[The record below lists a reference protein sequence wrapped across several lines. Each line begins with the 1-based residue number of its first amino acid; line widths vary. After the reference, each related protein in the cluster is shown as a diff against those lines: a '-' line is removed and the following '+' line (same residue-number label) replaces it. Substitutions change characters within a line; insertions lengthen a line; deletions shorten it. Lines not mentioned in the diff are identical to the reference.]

1 MRIRRFAGLAF
12 AFIIGACFMFGIVF
26 GSETVFAK
34 DVTEVEKLI
43 VDKAVYQGVYKCYNG
58 GFVSSQIDSLANYD
72 GDLGFLLSKK
82 VSGENYVPLV
92 TGISSSKIFQASRYK
107 VRDNGLSCAQII
119 NGGAYAFGG
128 SNQNILQ
135 ASGKTMPAKGDT
147 NAVVDLAENFGYKVT
162 KSGNGNCYGLR
173 YSRINGSTTVEGD
186 TNSVCV
192 DGEKL
197 TVQAGTENTSGAANR
212 YMAFSIDGS
221 KICLEAK
228 GRSTYTSKGSNTTTK
243 QYCENLNSNSDL
255 NGQWLMDKIVAK
267 CEYDNDAKKYSCNG
281 HLVSN
286 SISSTFSQNSLSNY
300 SANFNSASN
309 AALTAIRFLSGNDAY
324 TSNASLGLDRV
335 EKRMLYQDYLES
347 YYKVNVDC
355 SDGALGDDIN
365 WLDKTASPP
374 AVKKCKIAAGAI
386 SNASNKTKKVNGV
399 DSKGY
404 FVYESLSLNDLVN
417 EIKKMPTN
425 YTDSELSEV
434 ESLVNSGV
442 EGQEDGE
449 GRCAGAGALGWF
461 VCPVIEW
468 LSTAAED
475 LYSFVEPMLQV
486 SPQLFSGETS
496 NVEQAWGTFRDIANV
511 AFVILLLMVII
522 SQITGVGIDNYG
534 IKKILP
540 KMIVA
545 AILINLSYIICLI
558 FVDLSNILGNGFQ
571 GMFNGL
577 GSGLAPAVDI
587 DGQGGPI
594 TDTVIP
600 AVSVLAIVGGVAA
613 VLANPAMIL
622 TLLVS
627 AISVVVSLFFLFILL
642 VSREA
647 VIVVLVVISP
657 LAVVCY
663 MLPNTKS
670 LFDRWIKILEGLLL
684 LYPICGLLVGA
695 GSYISKLL
703 LSSGFGI
710 DGFVQAFAAMIV
722 GVVPIFFIPMV
733 LKNSFAALGNM
744 GAKLSGIGQGIG
756 KSLTGAARD
765 SDAYKNAQEMG
776 AKRAQRIK
784 AGMDKSGNLTDV
796 GKMKARIANTK
807 VGRALGY
814 ETALARGANQA
825 RKNISEQE
833 AAGAILSGA
842 LAQSAISSA
851 GDLDAEYGGAL
862 GNGFKGGTEG
872 AYYGKEFL
880 NAANAGDIARM
891 NSVIQAMNN
900 SNMKPKDISKLIR
913 FAESSGA
920 IRINDTDKAADW
932 RGQMFRQYGNGFLS
946 SDAELSHYM
955 MTRGGGGRMNMN
967 YGDYAAR
974 SMGFDDLKPE
984 DIPKLSGE
992 SIAGLAASGRL
1003 TQGMAQRVLANNP
1016 NISEDKK
1023 IMLSAIA
1030 SGNATGGIEMDA
1042 NGKAILDGNGNVQY
1056 QGSIGGNSNQF
1067 KSDATTLM
1075 VDHSRE
1081 GLQTIQSNGSQVDA
1095 WVANNPRDVN
1105 IVQNFAAGGSQ
1116 QQSINTNKR
1125 RPGDR

>member
-461 VCPVIEW
+461 VCPIIEW

-475 LYSFVEPMLQV
+475 LYSFVEPMLQI

-600 AVSVLAIVGGVAA
+600 AVSVLAIIGGIAA
-613 VLANPAMIL
+613 VLINPAMIL

-756 KSLTGAARD
+756 KSLTGAVRD
-765 SDAYKNAQEMG
+765 SDAYKNAQKRGLERQARIFGGINADGTEKNLTGVGRFLRGGNRGIAAARAQYLADRDAQGKIDRLTSGAGFEAAMIG
-776 AKRAQRIK
+776 QAKRREGEELADYMTLINK
-784 AGMDKSGNLTDV
+784 ETANGEKEDKLFSLFDSYVAAGNTTGAV
-796 GKMKARIANTK
+796 AVARIA
-807 VGRALGY
+807 GRRKD
-814 ETALARGANQA
+814 TAA
-825 RKNISEQE
+825 
-833 AAGAILSGA
+833 
-842 LAQSAISSA
+842 
-851 GDLDAEYGGAL
+851 
-862 GNGFKGGTEG
+862 
-872 AYYGKEFL
+872 
-880 NAANAGDIARM
+880 
-891 NSVIQAMNN
+891 
-900 SNMKPKDISKLIR
+900 R
-913 FAESSGA
+913 FAESKLTRSGQMGPSVTNTYSNEILKSLSKEISTGENSETYRQSSPFA
-920 IRINDTDKAADW
+920 FEFAADIN
-932 RGQMFRQYGNGFLS
+932 RGTAGTTDYNTWLSKQDSNGNYANVSRTLKNYIANDQDLGGMKGGALRELKGLI
-946 SDAELSHYM
+946 DAGMVDDNNKARIEGLATQAIENRSKPGTSWDSTKAEEL
-955 MTRGGGGRMNMN
+955 
-967 YGDYAAR
+967 AA
-974 SMGFDDLKPE
+974 
-984 DIPKLSGE
+984 LSGKYNYDKN
-992 SIAGLAASGRL
+992 SDTL
-1003 TQGMAQRVLANNP
+1003 TLR
-1016 NISEDKK
+1016 
-1023 IMLSAIA
+1023 
-1030 SGNATGGIEMDA
+1030 
-1042 NGKAILDGNGNVQY
+1042 
-1056 QGSIGGNSNQF
+1056 
-1067 KSDATTLM
+1067 
-1075 VDHSRE
+1075 
-1081 GLQTIQSNGSQVDA
+1081 
-1095 WVANNPRDVN
+1095 
-1105 IVQNFAAGGSQ
+1105 
-1116 QQSINTNKR
+1116 
-1125 RPGDR
+1125 

>member
-173 YSRINGSTTVEGD
+173 YSRVNGSTTVEGD

-197 TVQAGTENTSGAANR
+197 TVQAGTENTSGAANK
-212 YMAFSIDGS
+212 YMTFSIDGS

-228 GRSTYTSKGSNTTTK
+228 GRSAYTSNASNTTTK
-243 QYCENLNSNSDL
+243 HYCENLNSNSDL

-461 VCPVIEW
+461 VCPIIEW

-475 LYSFVEPMLQV
+475 LYSFVEPMLQI

-600 AVSVLAIVGGVAA
+600 AVSVLAIIGGIAA
-613 VLANPAMIL
+613 VLINPAMIL

-733 LKNSFAALGNM
+733 LRNSFAALGNM

-756 KSLTGAARD
+756 KSLTGAVRD
-765 SDAYKNAQEMG
+765 SDAYKNAQKRGLERQARIFGGINADGTEKNLTGVGRFLRGGNRGIAAARAQYLADRDAQGKIDRLTSGAGFEAAMIG
-776 AKRAQRIK
+776 QAKRREGEELADYMTLINK
-784 AGMDKSGNLTDV
+784 ETANGEKEDKLFSLFDSYVAAGNTTGAV
-796 GKMKARIANTK
+796 AVARIA
-807 VGRALGY
+807 GRRKD
-814 ETALARGANQA
+814 TAA
-825 RKNISEQE
+825 
-833 AAGAILSGA
+833 
-842 LAQSAISSA
+842 
-851 GDLDAEYGGAL
+851 
-862 GNGFKGGTEG
+862 
-872 AYYGKEFL
+872 
-880 NAANAGDIARM
+880 
-891 NSVIQAMNN
+891 
-900 SNMKPKDISKLIR
+900 R
-913 FAESSGA
+913 FAESKLTSSGQMGPSVTNTYSNEILKSLSKEISTGENSETYRQSSPFA
-920 IRINDTDKAADW
+920 FEFAADIN
-932 RGQMFRQYGNGFLS
+932 RGTAGTTDYNTWLSKQDSNGNYANVSRTLKNYIANDQDLVGMKGGALRELKGLI
-946 SDAELSHYM
+946 DAGMVDDNNKARIEGLATQAIENRSKPGTSWDSTKAEEL
-955 MTRGGGGRMNMN
+955 
-967 YGDYAAR
+967 AA
-974 SMGFDDLKPE
+974 
-984 DIPKLSGE
+984 LSGKYNYDKN
-992 SIAGLAASGRL
+992 SDTL
-1003 TQGMAQRVLANNP
+1003 TLR
-1016 NISEDKK
+1016 
-1023 IMLSAIA
+1023 
-1030 SGNATGGIEMDA
+1030 
-1042 NGKAILDGNGNVQY
+1042 
-1056 QGSIGGNSNQF
+1056 
-1067 KSDATTLM
+1067 
-1075 VDHSRE
+1075 
-1081 GLQTIQSNGSQVDA
+1081 
-1095 WVANNPRDVN
+1095 
-1105 IVQNFAAGGSQ
+1105 
-1116 QQSINTNKR
+1116 
-1125 RPGDR
+1125 

>member
-1 MRIRRFAGLAF
+1 
-12 AFIIGACFMFGIVF
+12 
-26 GSETVFAK
+26 
-34 DVTEVEKLI
+34 
-43 VDKAVYQGVYKCYNG
+43 
-58 GFVSSQIDSLANYD
+58 
-72 GDLGFLLSKK
+72 
-82 VSGENYVPLV
+82 
-92 TGISSSKIFQASRYK
+92 
-107 VRDNGLSCAQII
+107 
-119 NGGAYAFGG
+119 
-128 SNQNILQ
+128 
-135 ASGKTMPAKGDT
+135 MPAKGDT

-173 YSRINGSTTVEGD
+173 YSRVNGSTTVEGD

-197 TVQAGTENTSGAANR
+197 TVQAGTENTSGAANK
-212 YMAFSIDGS
+212 YMTFSIDGS

-228 GRSTYTSKGSNTTTK
+228 GRSAYTSNASNTTTK
-243 QYCENLNSNSDL
+243 HYCENLNSNSDL

-756 KSLTGAARD
+756 KSLTGAVRD
-765 SDAYKNAQEMG
+765 SDAYKNAQKRGLERQARIFGGINADGTEKNLTGVGRFLRGGNRGIAAARAQYLADRDAQGKIDRLTSGAGFEAAMIG
-776 AKRAQRIK
+776 QAKRREGEELADYMTLINK
-784 AGMDKSGNLTDV
+784 ETANGEKEDKLFSLFDSYVAAGNTTGAV
-796 GKMKARIANTK
+796 AVARIA
-807 VGRALGY
+807 GRRKD
-814 ETALARGANQA
+814 TAA
-825 RKNISEQE
+825 
-833 AAGAILSGA
+833 
-842 LAQSAISSA
+842 
-851 GDLDAEYGGAL
+851 
-862 GNGFKGGTEG
+862 
-872 AYYGKEFL
+872 
-880 NAANAGDIARM
+880 
-891 NSVIQAMNN
+891 
-900 SNMKPKDISKLIR
+900 R
-913 FAESSGA
+913 FAESKLTSSGQMGPSVTNTYSNEILKSLSKEISTGENSETYRQSSPFA
-920 IRINDTDKAADW
+920 FEFAADIN
-932 RGQMFRQYGNGFLS
+932 RGTAGTTDYNTWLSKQDSNGNYANVSRTLKNYIANDQDLVGMKGGALRELKGLI
-946 SDAELSHYM
+946 DAGMVDDNNKARIEGLATQAIENRSKPGTSWDSTKAEEL
-955 MTRGGGGRMNMN
+955 
-967 YGDYAAR
+967 AA
-974 SMGFDDLKPE
+974 
-984 DIPKLSGE
+984 LSGKYNYDKN
-992 SIAGLAASGRL
+992 SDTL
-1003 TQGMAQRVLANNP
+1003 TLR
-1016 NISEDKK
+1016 
-1023 IMLSAIA
+1023 
-1030 SGNATGGIEMDA
+1030 
-1042 NGKAILDGNGNVQY
+1042 
-1056 QGSIGGNSNQF
+1056 
-1067 KSDATTLM
+1067 
-1075 VDHSRE
+1075 
-1081 GLQTIQSNGSQVDA
+1081 
-1095 WVANNPRDVN
+1095 
-1105 IVQNFAAGGSQ
+1105 
-1116 QQSINTNKR
+1116 
-1125 RPGDR
+1125 

>member
-1 MRIRRFAGLAF
+1 M
-12 AFIIGACFMFGIVF
+12 
-26 GSETVFAK
+26 
-34 DVTEVEKLI
+34 
-43 VDKAVYQGVYKCYNG
+43 
-58 GFVSSQIDSLANYD
+58 
-72 GDLGFLLSKK
+72 
-82 VSGENYVPLV
+82 
-92 TGISSSKIFQASRYK
+92 
-107 VRDNGLSCAQII
+107 
-119 NGGAYAFGG
+119 
-128 SNQNILQ
+128 
-135 ASGKTMPAKGDT
+135 
-147 NAVVDLAENFGYKVT
+147 
-162 KSGNGNCYGLR
+162 
-173 YSRINGSTTVEGD
+173 
-186 TNSVCV
+186 
-192 DGEKL
+192 
-197 TVQAGTENTSGAANR
+197 
-212 YMAFSIDGS
+212 
-221 KICLEAK
+221 
-228 GRSTYTSKGSNTTTK
+228 
-243 QYCENLNSNSDL
+243 
-255 NGQWLMDKIVAK
+255 
-267 CEYDNDAKKYSCNG
+267 
-281 HLVSN
+281 
-286 SISSTFSQNSLSNY
+286 SNY

-461 VCPVIEW
+461 VCPIIEW

-475 LYSFVEPMLQV
+475 LYSFVEPMLQI

-600 AVSVLAIVGGVAA
+600 AVSVLAIIGGIAA
-613 VLANPAMIL
+613 VLINPAMIL

-733 LKNSFAALGNM
+733 LRNSFAALGNM

-756 KSLTGAARD
+756 KSLTGAVRD
-765 SDAYKNAQEMG
+765 SDAYKNAQKRGLERQARIFGGINADGTEKNLTGVGRFLRGGNRGIAAARAQYLADRDAQGKIDRLTSGAGFEAAMIG
-776 AKRAQRIK
+776 QAKRREGEELADYMTLINK
-784 AGMDKSGNLTDV
+784 ETANGEKEDKLFSLFDSYVAAGNTTGAV
-796 GKMKARIANTK
+796 AVARIA
-807 VGRALGY
+807 GRRKD
-814 ETALARGANQA
+814 TAA
-825 RKNISEQE
+825 
-833 AAGAILSGA
+833 
-842 LAQSAISSA
+842 
-851 GDLDAEYGGAL
+851 
-862 GNGFKGGTEG
+862 
-872 AYYGKEFL
+872 
-880 NAANAGDIARM
+880 
-891 NSVIQAMNN
+891 
-900 SNMKPKDISKLIR
+900 R
-913 FAESSGA
+913 FAESKLTSSGQMGPSVTNTYSNEILKSLSKEISTGENSETYRQSSPFA
-920 IRINDTDKAADW
+920 FEFAADIN
-932 RGQMFRQYGNGFLS
+932 RGTAGTTDYNTWLSKQDSNGNYANVSRTLKNYIANDQDLVGMKGGALRELKGLI
-946 SDAELSHYM
+946 DAGMVDDNNKARIEGLATQAIENRSKPGTSWDSTKAEEL
-955 MTRGGGGRMNMN
+955 
-967 YGDYAAR
+967 AA
-974 SMGFDDLKPE
+974 
-984 DIPKLSGE
+984 LSGKYNYDKN
-992 SIAGLAASGRL
+992 SDTL
-1003 TQGMAQRVLANNP
+1003 TLR
-1016 NISEDKK
+1016 
-1023 IMLSAIA
+1023 
-1030 SGNATGGIEMDA
+1030 
-1042 NGKAILDGNGNVQY
+1042 
-1056 QGSIGGNSNQF
+1056 
-1067 KSDATTLM
+1067 
-1075 VDHSRE
+1075 
-1081 GLQTIQSNGSQVDA
+1081 
-1095 WVANNPRDVN
+1095 
-1105 IVQNFAAGGSQ
+1105 
-1116 QQSINTNKR
+1116 
-1125 RPGDR
+1125 

>member
-1 MRIRRFAGLAF
+1 
-12 AFIIGACFMFGIVF
+12 
-26 GSETVFAK
+26 
-34 DVTEVEKLI
+34 
-43 VDKAVYQGVYKCYNG
+43 
-58 GFVSSQIDSLANYD
+58 
-72 GDLGFLLSKK
+72 
-82 VSGENYVPLV
+82 
-92 TGISSSKIFQASRYK
+92 
-107 VRDNGLSCAQII
+107 
-119 NGGAYAFGG
+119 
-128 SNQNILQ
+128 
-135 ASGKTMPAKGDT
+135 MPAKGDT

-173 YSRINGSTTVEGD
+173 YSRVNGSTTVEGD

-197 TVQAGTENTSGAANR
+197 TVQAGTENTSGAANK
-212 YMAFSIDGS
+212 YMTFSIDGS

-228 GRSTYTSKGSNTTTK
+228 GRSAYTSNASNTTTK
-243 QYCENLNSNSDL
+243 HYCENLNSNSDL

-461 VCPVIEW
+461 VCPIIEW

-475 LYSFVEPMLQV
+475 LYSFVEPMLQI

-600 AVSVLAIVGGVAA
+600 AVSVLAIIGGIAA
-613 VLANPAMIL
+613 VLINPAMIL

-733 LKNSFAALGNM
+733 LRNSFAALGNM

-756 KSLTGAARD
+756 KSLTGAVRD
-765 SDAYKNAQEMG
+765 SDAYKNAQKRGLERQARIFGGINADGTEKNLTGVGRFLRGGNRGIAAARAQYLADRDAQGKIDRLTSGAGFEAAMIG
-776 AKRAQRIK
+776 QAKRREGEELADYMTLINK
-784 AGMDKSGNLTDV
+784 ETANGEKEDKLFSLFDSYVAAGNTTGAV
-796 GKMKARIANTK
+796 AVARIA
-807 VGRALGY
+807 GRRKD
-814 ETALARGANQA
+814 TAA
-825 RKNISEQE
+825 
-833 AAGAILSGA
+833 
-842 LAQSAISSA
+842 
-851 GDLDAEYGGAL
+851 
-862 GNGFKGGTEG
+862 
-872 AYYGKEFL
+872 
-880 NAANAGDIARM
+880 
-891 NSVIQAMNN
+891 
-900 SNMKPKDISKLIR
+900 R
-913 FAESSGA
+913 FAESKLTSSGQMGPSVTNTYSNEILKSLSKEISTGENSETYRQSSPFA
-920 IRINDTDKAADW
+920 FEFAADIN
-932 RGQMFRQYGNGFLS
+932 RGTAGTTDYNTWLSKQDSNGNYANVSRTLKNYIANDQDLVGMKGGALRELKGLI
-946 SDAELSHYM
+946 DAGMVDDNNKARIEGLATQAIENRSKPGTSWDSTKAEEL
-955 MTRGGGGRMNMN
+955 
-967 YGDYAAR
+967 AA
-974 SMGFDDLKPE
+974 
-984 DIPKLSGE
+984 LSGKYNYDKN
-992 SIAGLAASGRL
+992 SDTL
-1003 TQGMAQRVLANNP
+1003 TLR
-1016 NISEDKK
+1016 
-1023 IMLSAIA
+1023 
-1030 SGNATGGIEMDA
+1030 
-1042 NGKAILDGNGNVQY
+1042 
-1056 QGSIGGNSNQF
+1056 
-1067 KSDATTLM
+1067 
-1075 VDHSRE
+1075 
-1081 GLQTIQSNGSQVDA
+1081 
-1095 WVANNPRDVN
+1095 
-1105 IVQNFAAGGSQ
+1105 
-1116 QQSINTNKR
+1116 
-1125 RPGDR
+1125 